1 MALLVE
7 LVEAGELVK
16 SGESGGIVYC
26 LSCIVYRVS
35 CIVYRLSFIVGR
47 ALARQLVPRALA
59 RVRLRL

>member
-26 LSCIVYRVS
+26 LSCIVYR
-35 CIVYRLSFIVGR
+35 LSFIVGR